1 MSRPDSPRAQSL
13 NPSRLQG
20 RSGEP
25 RRSAAPIAGA
35 AEAGGIV
42 LLQAI
47 DEAFDR
53 KSWHGTNLR
62 GSVRGLTAR
71 QAAWR
76 PAPGRHNA
84 WENVV
89 HAAYWK
95 YTVRRRLLGE
105 KRGSFALTGS
115 NWFPRPEGDVSDD
128 AWQADVGLLAA
139 EHKALRGAVDAW
151 ESGRAGGALSRE
163 EATHL
168 LIGIAF
174 HDIYHA
180 GQIQLLKRLMQG
192 VAAGGL

>member
-1 MSRPDSPRAQSL
+1 VILQSL
-13 NPSRLQG
+13 
-20 RSGEP
+20 
-25 RRSAAPIAGA
+25 
-35 AEAGGIV
+35 
-42 LLQAI
+42 

-62 GSVRGLTAR
+62 GSVRGLTAA

-76 PAPGRHNA
+76 PAPGRHNV
-84 WENVV
+84 WETVV

-115 NWFPRPEGDVSDD
+115 NWFARPDGGVSET
-128 AWQADVGLLAA
+128 AWRADVNLLAA
-139 EHKALRGAVDAW
+139 EHKALRAAVEAW
-151 ESGRAGGALSRE
+151 EAGAAGAGLSRE
-163 EATHL
+163 DAVHL

-180 GQIQLLKRLMQG
+180 GQIQLIKRLMRAPG
-192 VAAGGL
+192 